1 MKLIELCKSLGI
13 APSED
18 YPYIYQGGGGFIYKS
33 DVKPQ
38 YSPMLDGWVFVKSF
52 GKYDCIKRTHNI
64 ASDYDTTVL
73 TLKDFDITTQ
83 TSEQSIDLL
92 LQRMTAA
99 RNERDKFR
107 TLYEKANTDYQ
118 GLESHIV
125 EILKEHG
132 LDVQNT
138 IPF

>member
-1 MKLIELCKSLGI
+1 MKLLDLCKSLGI
-13 APSED
+13 TPSED

-52 GKYDCIKRTHNI
+52 GKYDCIKRTHNT
-64 ASDYDTTVL
+64 ASDYATTVL

-83 TSEQSIDLL
+83 TSKQSLDLL
-92 LQRMTAA
+92 LQRLTDT
-99 RNERDKFR
+99 RNNRDKYYG
-107 TLYEKANTDYQ
+107 LYMKADTDYRD
-118 GLESHIV
+118 LEVH
-125 EILKEHG
+125 ILKLLKERG
-132 LDVQNT
+132 LDVHNT